1 MLLFSRGNPPDL
13 SQNVRTLLITVVVLH
28 ASSFLGQQ
36 PAAQSLTFD
45 LFERYLGALREQAG
59 IPGLAAAIVQ
69 NGSVAWDEGFG
80 FADISQSIRVVP
92 TTPFP
97 LHELTQTVAAALVLQ
112 QCIDSGRADLDDQ
125 LQRWSPGFNDRN
137 ATFRQVLSHNGP
149 TGYSFEDTTNRFAGL
164 SGAIEECAGRP
175 YPVAMVQE
183 VLDRFRMENSVP
195 GGDVDVNGTP
205 IRQMFG
211 TPKLTT
217 YRSILQ
223 AKAVPYRVDNN
234 RRATPSEYRVPFTNS
249 LNGLVASVVDL
260 ARFDVALDAGD
271 VATRRMLENQAWQRQ
286 LGSPMGLGWFVQT
299 VNRRKVV
306 WSFGKA
312 AGAYSSLLI
321 KLPEQ
326 RITLILLAN
335 SDGLTAPFPLAN
347 GDIMVSPFARIFFAL
362 LG

>member
-1 MLLFSRGNPPDL
+1 VLLALL
-13 SQNVRTLLITVVVLH
+13 S
-28 ASSFLGQQ
+28 FGQQ

-45 LFERYLGALREQAG
+45 LFERYLGALREQVG
-59 IPGLAAAIVQ
+59 IPGLAAALVR
-69 NGSVAWDEGFG
+69 NGDILREWGFG
-80 FADISQSIRVVP
+80 MADVSQSIRVIP

-97 LHELTQTVAAALVLQ
+97 LNELSQTVAAALVLQ

-125 LQRWSPGFNDRN
+125 VQRWSPGFGDRN
-137 ATFRQVLSHNGP
+137 ATFRQLLSRNGP
-149 TGYSFEDTTNRFAGL
+149 TGYSYEDPTNRFAGL
-164 SGAIEECAGRP
+164 RGAIEECAGRP

-183 VLDRFRMENSVP
+183 VLDRFKMESSVP
-195 GGDVDVNGTP
+195 GGDVDVNGEP

-223 AKAVPYRVDNN
+223 AKAVPYRVDSN

-249 LNGLVASVVDL
+249 LNGLVASVVDF
-260 ARFDVALDAGD
+260 ARFDLALDDGTL
-271 VATRRMLENQAWQRQ
+271 ATRRLLDEQAWQRQ
-286 LGSPMGLGWFVQT
+286 PGSPMGLGWFVQT
-299 VNRRKVV
+299 VNRRRVV
-306 WSFGKA
+306 WNFGTA
-312 AGAYSSLLI
+312 PGAYSSLLI
-321 KLPEQ
+321 KVPEQ